1 MFSSPLPHETLTGL
15 SPSLASLSRDFNV
28 FHTIVFV
35 GDVLLQSKRTSPT
48 LDPIKGGKD
57 EKRPRPLSLTTTHG
71 ISVDFFSFSYLD
83 VSIH

>member
-1 MFSSPLPHETLTGL
+1 MKRLRGYHPLWP
-15 SPSLASLSRDFNV
+15 PLSRDFNV

-35 GDVLLQSKRTSPT
+35 GDVLLLCKRTSPT